1 MIMPILQTRKL
12 KHEDKRLAWVST
24 VSRAG
29 ILETEA
35 LGKNQR
41 PCWKLLLPPG
51 RNSNLNL
58 PAGLSPP
65 GLHDPAPESATPSG
79 TSINRG
85 SGWPTLAG
93 RATWGKLS
101 IVSFIC
107 REPVLGRTSTN
118 TRPLSVYP
126 LSQLSSL
133 TLVTPA

>member
-51 RNSNLNL
+51 WNSNLNL
-58 PAGLSPP
+58 PAGLSPQASTILP
-65 GLHDPAPESATPSG
+65 QSQQPP
-79 TSINRG
+79 
-85 SGWPTLAG
+85 LAQ
-93 RATWGKLS
+93 A
-101 IVSFIC
+101 
-107 REPVLGRTSTN
+107 
-118 TRPLSVYP
+118 
-126 LSQLSSL
+126 
-133 TLVTPA
+133 